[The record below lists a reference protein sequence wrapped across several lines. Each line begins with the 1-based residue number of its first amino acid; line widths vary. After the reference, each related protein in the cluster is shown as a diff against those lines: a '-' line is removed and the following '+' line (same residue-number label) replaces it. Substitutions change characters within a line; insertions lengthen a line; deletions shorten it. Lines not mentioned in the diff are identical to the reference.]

1 MKLRQP
7 PNGKV
12 LIPTGHAAWQMSVQT
27 KVSVICIAGCGGEK
41 KTEKAPEEKK
51 KIVVGITPG
60 YSEEI
65 MEFVKDEAKK
75 QGLDVELK
83 VFSDY
88 VTPDQALAQKEID
101 LNSFQ
106 HGPFLDA
113 FNKKNGT
120 KLVSIGKT
128 YLAPLKLYSTKIKDI
143 KELKD
148 GDKIAIPNDPSNG
161 GRAIL
166 MLSKLGLIKV
176 KDGVKA
182 SDLTVNDITD
192 NPKHL
197 QILELEAAQLPRSLD
212 DTAAS
217 VINAGYA
224 NSAKLDPNLAIAKE
238 DNTSPYVNI
247 IAAREEDKDNP
258 TYVKFVKIFQ
268 TDAVKNY
275 INEKA
280 KGALVPAW

>member
-1 MKLRQP
+1 MNLKKLTA
-7 PNGKV
+7 GTLAV
-12 LIPTGHAAWQMSVQT
+12 FAAAALL
-27 KVSVICIAGCGGEK
+27 AGCGGEK

-128 YLAPLKLYSTKIKDI
+128 YLGSSAKPH
-143 KELKD
+143 
-148 GDKIAIPNDPSNG
+148 
-161 GRAIL
+161 
-166 MLSKLGLIKV
+166 GL
-176 KDGVKA
+176 
-182 SDLTVNDITD
+182 
-192 NPKHL
+192 
-197 QILELEAAQLPRSLD
+197 LELAPSHSGVA
-212 DTAAS
+212 AAS
-217 VINAGYA
+217 
-224 NSAKLDPNLAIAKE
+224 
-238 DNTSPYVNI
+238 
-247 IAAREEDKDNP
+247 
-258 TYVKFVKIFQ
+258 
-268 TDAVKNY
+268 
-275 INEKA
+275 
-280 KGALVPAW
+280 

>member
-1 MKLRQP
+1 MNLKKLTA
-7 PNGKV
+7 GTLAV
-12 LIPTGHAAWQMSVQT
+12 FAAAALL
-27 KVSVICIAGCGGEK
+27 AGCGGEK

-268 TDAVKNY
+268 TDVVKNY

>member
-1 MKLRQP
+1 MNLKKLTA
-7 PNGKV
+7 GTLAV
-12 LIPTGHAAWQMSVQT
+12 FAAAALL
-27 KVSVICIAGCGGEK
+27 AGCGGEK

-176 KDGVKA
+176 KDGIKA

>member
-1 MKLRQP
+1 MKL
-7 PNGKV
+7 KKWIAAAVAV
-12 LIPTGHAAWQMSVQT
+12 LALASLT
-27 KVSVICIAGCGGEK
+27 AGCGSSDKKAAAPAEK
-41 KTEKAPEEKK
+41 KSIT
-51 KIVVGITPG
+51 VGITPG

-65 MEFVKDEAKK
+65 MEVVKKEAAK
-75 QGLDVELK
+75 QGLTVEIK
-83 VFSDY
+83 TFSDY
-88 VTPDQALAQKEID
+88 VTPDQALAQKDID

-106 HGPFLDA
+106 HEPFLLA

-143 KELKD
+143 KDIPD
-148 GDKIAIPNDPSNG
+148 GAKIAIPNDPSNG

-166 MLSKLGLIKV
+166 MLSKLGLLKV
-176 KDGVKA
+176 NPDVKTTE
-182 SDLTVNDITD
+182 LTVNDITE

-212 DTAAS
+212 DTTAS

-224 NSAKLDPNLAIAKE
+224 NSAKLAPELAIAKE

-247 IAAREEDKDNP
+247 IAAREEDKDHP
-258 TYVKFVKIFQ
+258 TYKKFVQIFQ
-268 TDAVKNY
+268 SQPVKDY
-275 INEKA
+275 ILENC
-280 KGALVPAW
+280 KGNLEPAW

>member
-1 MKLRQP
+1 MH
-7 PNGKV
+7 NGPLTAGTLAV
-12 LIPTGHAAWQMSVQT
+12 FAAAALL
-27 KVSVICIAGCGGEK
+27 AGCGGEK

>member
-1 MKLRQP
+1 MNLKKLTA
-7 PNGKV
+7 GTLAV
-12 LIPTGHAAWQMSVQT
+12 FAAAALL
-27 KVSVICIAGCGGEK
+27 AGCGGEK

-161 GRAIL
+161 GRAI
-166 MLSKLGLIKV
+166 
-176 KDGVKA
+176 
-182 SDLTVNDITD
+182 
-192 NPKHL
+192 
-197 QILELEAAQLPRSLD
+197 SLD

>member
-1 MKLRQP
+1 MNLKKLTA
-7 PNGKV
+7 GTLAV
-12 LIPTGHAAWQMSVQT
+12 FAAAAFL
-27 KVSVICIAGCGGEK
+27 AGCGGEK

>member
-1 MKLRQP
+1 MNFKKLTA
-7 PNGKV
+7 GTLAV
-12 LIPTGHAAWQMSVQT
+12 FAAAALL
-27 KVSVICIAGCGGEK
+27 AGCGGEK
-41 KTEKAPEEKK
+41 KAEKAPEEKK

-65 MEFVKDEAKK
+65 MEFVKGEAKK

-88 VTPDQALAQKEID
+88 VTPDQALAQNEID

-143 KELKD
+143 KDLKD

-280 KGALVPAW
+280 KGALVPAC

>member
-1 MKLRQP
+1 MNLKKLTA
-7 PNGKV
+7 GTLAV
-12 LIPTGHAAWQMSVQT
+12 FAAAALL
-27 KVSVICIAGCGGEK
+27 AGCGGEK

-106 HGPFLDA
+106 HGPFLDV

>member
-1 MKLRQP
+1 MNIKKLTA
-7 PNGKV
+7 GTLAV
-12 LIPTGHAAWQMSVQT
+12 FATAALL
-27 KVSVICIAGCGGEK
+27 AGCGGEK

-224 NSAKLDPNLAIAKE
+224 NSGKLDPNLAIAKE

>member
-1 MKLRQP
+1 MNLKKLTA
-7 PNGKV
+7 GTLAV
-12 LIPTGHAAWQMSVQT
+12 FAAAALL
-27 KVSVICIAGCGGEK
+27 AGCGGEK

-65 MEFVKDEAKK
+65 MEFVKDEDKK

>member
-1 MKLRQP
+1 MNLKKLTA
-7 PNGKV
+7 GTLAV
-12 LIPTGHAAWQMSVQT
+12 FAAAALL
-27 KVSVICIAGCGGEK
+27 AGCDGEK

>member
-1 MKLRQP
+1 MNLKKLTA
-7 PNGKV
+7 GTLAV
-12 LIPTGHAAWQMSVQT
+12 FAAAALL
-27 KVSVICIAGCGGEK
+27 AGCGGEK

-75 QGLDVELK
+75 QGLDV
-83 VFSDY
+83 
-88 VTPDQALAQKEID
+88 DQALAQKEID

>member
-1 MKLRQP
+1 MNLKKLTA
-7 PNGKV
+7 GTLAV
-12 LIPTGHAAWQMSVQT
+12 FAAAALL
-27 KVSVICIAGCGGEK
+27 AGCGGEK

-65 MEFVKDEAKK
+65 LEFVKDEAKK